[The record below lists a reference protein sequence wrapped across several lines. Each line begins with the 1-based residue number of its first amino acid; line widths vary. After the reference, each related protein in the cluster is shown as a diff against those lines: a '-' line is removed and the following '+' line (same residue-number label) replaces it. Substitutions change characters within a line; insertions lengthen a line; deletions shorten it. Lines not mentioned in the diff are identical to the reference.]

1 MISIEMEKEIVYIKG
16 KRLKAEVSEREKSR
30 KGAKNARAK
39 ARDTVT
45 SDEVN

>member
-30 KGAKNARAK
+30 KGAKMHGRRHA
-39 ARDTVT
+39 TQ
-45 SDEVN
+45 